1 MFKVSKNILKN
12 NNNLKV
18 MVETTIKTKNIN
30 ALSYYPDNSKHRQ
43 FK

>member
-18 MVETTIKTKNIN
+18 MVETTIKTKNIKT
-30 ALSYYPDNSKHRQ
+30 LSCYPNNSKHRQ